1 MRTGLR
7 LLLALLLSLV
17 VSVGVLS
24 PASAQD
30 YPTFTLGDFWE
41 YTVDVRLDTLFGF
54 GNVSGSLRATG
65 ETRAEVS
72 AVAQD
77 EATVSWTGALDLRG
91 RFTLPGETIEAAI
104 SGTIETAF
112 EEQRRAPYFLP
123 VAFDAQADVVD
134 GAVTFII
141 TVPYAATLVV
151 NATVPPAAES
161 PTYPLGEGTQTFTTT
176 GTLATSLSVDS
187 LGMGFQN
194 ATVEEVASTIRWNV
208 APSAMVEVPAGVFSG
223 LRVTM
228 EALTGF
234 LPSPFYALI
243 PGATQVTHHSDSVG
257 SPVLYQFLVN
267 GTEVGNA
274 SLQSYSYASRV
285 SPPFWQHPVFLGGLL
300 AIPVALLLYRYWRER
315 QRGL

>member
-1 MRTGLR
+1 MRSGLR
-7 LLLALLLSLV
+7 LLLALLLSFV

-41 YTVDVRLDTLFGF
+41 YSVDVRLDTLFGF
-54 GNVSGSLRATG
+54 GNVSGSLTATG

-72 AVAQD
+72 SVGQD
-77 EATVSWTGALDLRG
+77 EANVSWTGALGFQG
-91 RFTLPGETIEAAI
+91 RFTLPGVTTEAPI
-104 SGTIETAF
+104 SGTIETTF

-134 GAVTFII
+134 GAVTFIV
-141 TVPYAATLVV
+141 TVPFNATLVV

-161 PTYPLGEGTQTFTTT
+161 PTYPLEEGTLTFTST
-176 GTLATSLSVDS
+176 GTLATNLSVDF
-187 LGMGFQN
+187 LGMGFET
-194 ATVEEVASTIRWNV
+194 ATAEEVPSTIRWDV
-208 APSAMVEVPAGVFSG
+208 TPSAMVEVPAGVFSG

-243 PGATQVTHHSDSVG
+243 PGATQVTHHSASVG
-257 SPVLYQFLVN
+257 NPVLFQFLVN
-267 GTEVGNA
+267 ETEVGRA
-274 SLQSYSYASRV
+274 SLETYASA
-285 SPPFWQHPVFLGGLL
+285 SSAPPPFWLNPLFLGGLL
-300 AIPVALLLYRYWRER
+300 AVPVALLLFRYWRER
-315 QRGL
+315 RRGL